1 MAEKKR
7 AAVGFMWCCCNEE
20 TELEVALPKLA
31 ASEQVLPP
39 TPEEVRSASD
49 RSLMRAQTVAKL
61 AEADTMHFF
70 TAQFVRSAGTSF
82 GLDVSAVGRVCMVN
96 SVAPDSLVG
105 EWNAKAIK
113 EERDREV
120 IQQYDRLMALNDERP
135 EKGRD
140 MSEKLKNIKGFVSI
154 VIQRP
159 VIRKVTVVKN
169 GLKDLGISIIDG
181 HGFMVVSSVGE
192 GTIIS
197 QHNAL
202 AAYED
207 VIGVPTRIIS
217 VDGEYGDGFELLQM
231 MEEAGEVFEVETLRF
246 A

>member
-1 MAEKKR
+1 MFLLFLNLGSSVPAKTLHVQR

-120 IQQYDRLMALNDERP
+120 IQQ
-135 EKGRD
+135 
-140 MSEKLKNIKGFVSI
+140 
-154 VIQRP
+154 Q
-159 VIRKVTVVKN
+159 
-169 GLKDLGISIIDG
+169 
-181 HGFMVVSSVGE
+181 
-192 GTIIS
+192 
-197 QHNAL
+197 L
-202 AAYED
+202 AAL
-207 VIGVPTRIIS
+207 
-217 VDGEYGDGFELLQM
+217 GESWGPC
-231 MEEAGEVFEVETLRF
+231 
-246 A
+246 

>member
-1 MAEKKR
+1 MFLLFLNLGSSVPAKTLHVQSTAAPLVAEKKR

-120 IQQYDRLMALNDERP
+120 IQQ
-135 EKGRD
+135 
-140 MSEKLKNIKGFVSI
+140 
-154 VIQRP
+154 Q
-159 VIRKVTVVKN
+159 
-169 GLKDLGISIIDG
+169 
-181 HGFMVVSSVGE
+181 
-192 GTIIS
+192 
-197 QHNAL
+197 L
-202 AAYED
+202 AALGESW
-207 VIGVPTRIIS
+207 GPCWLNRINRS
-217 VDGEYGDGFELLQM
+217 
-231 MEEAGEVFEVETLRF
+231 RS
-246 A
+246 